1 MLLNKRFGTH
11 NPVNWIDF
19 KFRMEFTTPQT
30 DTTSKTTRQHDPKRE
45 NTNIVARAE
54 RRRRGEKALSTWALC
69 ASRRCSNDCCCCRLV
84 RNQGIL
90 SKIRS
95 SPRSLTA
102 STVSRP
108 LHPTKKFL
116 QRLLFAV
123 KIRIVGLYMDV
134 LMLENAGAQAHLIGL
149 YSIFKLGEICVF
161 TLNLRLLF
169 FEWPCMI
176 Q

>member
-1 MLLNKRFGTH
+1 MIVAAAVLFGTRVFFLKLEAA
-11 NPVNWIDF
+11 PV
-19 KFRMEFTTPQT
+19 
-30 DTTSKTTRQHDPKRE
+30 
-45 NTNIVARAE
+45 V
-54 RRRRGEKALSTWALC
+54 
-69 ASRRCSNDCCCCRLV
+69 
-84 RNQGIL
+84 
-90 SKIRS
+90 
-95 SPRSLTA
+95 LTA

-169 FEWPCMI
+169 FE
-176 Q
+176 